1 MLTFVQHFHDLI
13 YHQHFIKH
21 FSIHCIYQ
29 CTNDRS
35 KDCKTKLTHD
45 QFQIKRFNERV
56 Y

>member
-13 YHQHFIKH
+13 HHQHFIKH

-35 KDCKTKLTHD
+35 KDCKTKVTHD
-45 QFQIKRFNERV
+45 QFQIK
-56 Y
+56 